1 MAKSNTV
8 PITFSFPVRLN
19 LRFFQ
24 LRPAPPPPQKKTII
38 FQLIYE
44 HQASLW

>member
-24 LRPAPPPPQKKTII
+24 LRPPPQKKII

>member
-24 LRPAPPPPQKKTII
+24 LRPPPPPKKKII
-38 FQLIYE
+38 FQLISE